1 MDESFIRDAVDESK
15 AKENLLNAVTKLRIT
30 WYWCQSAISDPR
42 LKDVSKYISEGYPFN
57 DSIEKVDIK
66 SWCDS
71 VIEKIQAENQISEE
85 NQKQYQKISKAFERY
100 VDNYNN
106 DQGAIYPVLH
116 ISSYKDRPAIVFH
129 NSYDNY
135 NLIAYIKYGVLEI
148 DNDRGE
154 SIYDYAEEQGW
165 SQNDVYYMK
174 HGTLPQG
181 HDEHDSDD
189 MEQDL

>member
-1 MDESFIRDAVDESK
+1 MIKV
-15 AKENLLNAVTKLRIT
+15 
-30 WYWCQSAISDPR
+30 R
-42 LKDVSKYISEGYPFN
+42 L
-57 DSIEKVDIK
+57 
-66 SWCDS
+66 
-71 VIEKIQAENQISEE
+71 
-85 NQKQYQKISKAFERY
+85 
-100 VDNYNN
+100 
-106 DQGAIYPVLH
+106 LH
-116 ISSYKDRPAIVFH
+116 ISSYKDCPAIVFH

-135 NLIAYIKYGVLEI
+135 NLIAYIKDEVLEI
-148 DNDRGE
+148 DNERGE

>member
-1 MDESFIRDAVDESK
+1 MDESFIKNAIDESK
-15 AKENLLNAVTKLRIT
+15 AKENLLNAATELRAA
-30 WYWCQSAISDPR
+30 WYWCQSAISDTR
-42 LKDVSKYISEGYPFN
+42 LKDASKYISEGYPFN
-57 DSIEKVDIK
+57 DSVEEVDIN

-71 VIEKIQAENQISEE
+71 IIEKIQAEKQIPVEIE
-85 NQKQYQKISKAFERY
+85 KQYQKISKAFERY
-100 VDNYNN
+100 ADNYNN
-106 DQGAIYPVLH
+106 DQGAIYPVLD
-116 ISSYKDRPAIVFH
+116 ISSYKDCPAIVFY
-129 NSYDNY
+129 NSHDNY
-135 NLIAYIKYGVLEI
+135 DLIAYIKDGVLEI

-165 SQNDVYYMK
+165 SKNDVYYMK